1 MGTYYSVVGGGG
13 AGEGGGGEGAEPR
26 GGRRRRWQRHS
37 PERSGLGWAGRG
49 AERPPRCRIGGARR
63 RGRPRP
69 RARARPRRAGKCA
82 RERVCTASACVCV
95 CARTALS
102 VRAWVLRGAR
112 GACAKRRYRCVPALL
127 GAVGACVCVRVCAG
141 SPRGVRVRAW
151 GISACARCACS
162 CVQGASV
169 SARRA
174 CVGCVHRASVRV
186 KDTRAGGVSVHAWSA
201 QCLHRH
207 CLCACV
213 CVRCI
218 WGAWCVPAVVSARR
232 VCVCVHGVSV
242 CVHAAY
248 PCAHGAGCELSV
260 GVRVS
265 WRAASRKAEAQPEM
279 GSAGG
284 EKLGGGGGG
293 RG

>member
-1 MGTYYSVVGGGG
+1 MHGQCV
-13 AGEGGGGEGAEPR
+13 R
-26 GGRRRRWQRHS
+26 
-37 PERSGLGWAGRG
+37 
-49 AERPPRCRIGGARR
+49 
-63 RGRPRP
+63 
-69 RARARPRRAGKCA
+69 
-82 RERVCTASACVCV
+82 VCV

-293 RG
+293 EDSGRGTHNAGELAPGVTPLLGQGVPGAAGDRAGVPSSARSPLCRKRRRRKETWRGRAPSSANCRGPARPPVG